1 MRRSKFV
8 LHKES
13 SIHTFKKSLQLNK
26 KIVMIEIIKEPWP
39 WYIAG
44 PLVGLTVPIL
54 LILGNKSF
62 GISSSLRH
70 ICAACVPANINFFQ
84 YDWKKEL
91 WNLFFVFGILLGGL
105 LATQFLMNPGEIIV
119 NPNLKAELSGYGITD
134 YSNLVPVQLMN
145 FANLLTLK
153 GFIIMMGGGF
163 LVGFGTRYAG
173 GCTSGHAIMGLSNL
187 QWPSLVATICF
198 MAGGF
203 LMANVILPIIL
214 SL

>member
-1 MRRSKFV
+1 
-8 LHKES
+8 
-13 SIHTFKKSLQLNK
+13 
-26 KIVMIEIIKEPWP
+26 MIEIIKEPWP

-84 YDWKKEL
+84 YEWKKEL

-119 NPNLKAELSGYGITD
+119 NPNLKAELNGYGITD

-153 GFIIMMGGGF
+153 GFVIMIGGGF

-173 GCTSGHAIMGLSNL
+173 GCTSGHDIMGLSNL

-203 LMANVILPIIL
+203 LMANLILPIIL